1 MPIEI
6 PELPDILALEAHLS
20 EPDTGLVEDLSR
32 VSGDILVL
40 GSGGKMGPTLAMMAR
55 KALDHAGSGAN
66 VIAVARFSDPEVR
79 ERLEASGVKTLVCD
93 LLDAEAV
100 RNLPDAPNVLFMA
113 GMKFGA
119 SGNPS
124 LIWALNALVP
134 AIVAE
139 RYADSSIV
147 VFSSGNIYPFADVG
161 SSGAVEATP
170 PGPVGEYA
178 QSVLARERIF
188 DYFAN
193 RNGTSI
199 LLYRLNYAVEPRYGV
214 PVDLCLKILN
224 DEPIDLSMGYVNL
237 IWQRDANEIALRC
250 LAHTANPTAV
260 LNVTGSEVLSVRNL
274 ADRLGERLERVP
286 MFMGREKPE
295 ALLSDASKSAEWFGP
310 PSTSL
315 NAMLDAVPNW
325 IQGGGGTLGKPTKFQ
340 VLDGQF

>member
-6 PELPDILALEAHLS
+6 PELPDIPALEAHLS
-20 EPDTGLVEDLSR
+20 EPDIALVENLSR
-32 VSGDILVL
+32 VTGDILVL
-40 GSGGKMGPTLAMMAR
+40 GAGGKMGPTLAMMAR
-55 KALDHAGSGAN
+55 KALDHVGSSAN

-79 ERLEASGVKTLVCD
+79 ERLEVSGVKTLVCD
-93 LLDAEAV
+93 LLDVEAV

-119 SGNPS
+119 SGTPS

-139 RYADSSIV
+139 RYADSRIV

-161 SSGAVEATP
+161 SSGAVESTP

-199 LLYRLNYAVEPRYGV
+199 LQYRLNYAVEPRYGV
-214 PVDLCLKILN
+214 PVDLCIKILN

-250 LAHTANPTAV
+250 LARTANPPVV
-260 LNVTGSEVLSVRNL
+260 LNVTGPEVLSVRNL
-274 ADRLGERLERVP
+274 AERLGERLERVP

-310 PSTSL
+310 PPTSL
-315 NAMLDAVPNW
+315 NAMLDAVTNW
-325 IQGGGGTLGKPTKFQ
+325 IQGGGGTLDKPTKFQ
-340 VLDGQF
+340 VRDGQF